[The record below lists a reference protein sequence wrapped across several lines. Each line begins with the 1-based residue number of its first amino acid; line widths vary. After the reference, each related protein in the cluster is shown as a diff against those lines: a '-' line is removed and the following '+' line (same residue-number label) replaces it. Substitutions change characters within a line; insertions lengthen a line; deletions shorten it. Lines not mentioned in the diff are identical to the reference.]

1 MTKNTTR
8 ILVVDDDEMLCQ
20 LLKRWLVKEGYEC
33 VSAYSGEEAMDRLDE
48 SRYALMITDINMPG
62 ITGMELLAMIRGK
75 YQDMSTIVA
84 SAIDDR
90 SIAIN
95 ALELGAFTYIIKP
108 LSKAETLIG
117 VENALRHRQLER
129 ENLEF
134 SEEMDLLVLE
144 QTKGLRRKEK
154 EIRLSR
160 DETIRCLARA
170 AEFRDDDTAQH
181 TLRVGRYCQ
190 LLAEKAELDPEIC
203 RLIGAAGPLHDVGKI
218 GIPDQIL
225 LKPGKLTSEEFGI
238 IKTHC
243 EIGRRILG
251 DSTSDLLLLAAEI
264 AYTHHEKID
273 GSGYPAGLKGEAI
286 PIAGRITAICDVFDA
301 LTFDRVYK
309 KAFTVEEAVGILQ
322 DGSGLHFDP
331 ALLNLFLMSLDEI
344 LEIRQRYSGGIQDP
358 DSLLKDGTLRALSS
372 TFSRTANE

>member
-1 MTKNTTR
+1 MTENKTR
-8 ILVVDDDEMLCQ
+8 ILVVDDDTMLCQ
-20 LLKRWLVKEGYEC
+20 LLNRWLAKEGYEC
-33 VSAYSGEEAMDRLDE
+33 VSAYSGEEALKRLNE
-48 SRYALMITDINMPG
+48 SDFALMITDINMPG
-62 ITGMELLAMIRGK
+62 ITGMELLSRIRGRFN
-75 YQDMSTIVA
+75 DMVSIVA
-84 SAIDDR
+84 SAVDDR

-95 ALELGAFTYIIKP
+95 ALELDALAYIIKP
-108 LSKAETLIG
+108 LSKTETLIS

-129 ENLEF
+129 ENQEY
-134 SEEMDLLVLE
+134 SEEMSLLVLE
-144 QTKGLRRKEK
+144 QTKDLRRKEE

-160 DETIRCLARA
+160 DETLRCLGRA

-181 TLRVGRYCQ
+181 TLRVGRYCE
-190 LLAEKAELDPEIC
+190 LLAEKYELEPELC

-225 LKPGKLTSEEFGI
+225 LKPGKLTPEEFEV

-251 DSTSDLLLLAAEI
+251 DSTSELLQLAANI

-273 GSGYPAGLKGEAI
+273 GSGYPAGLKGEDI

-309 KAFTVEEAVGILQ
+309 KAFPIERAVDILQ
-322 DGSGLHFDP
+322 EGSGSHFD
-331 ALLNLFLMSLDEI
+331 ASLLNHFLMSLDEI
-344 LEIRQRYSGGIQDP
+344 LDIRQRYSGVI
-358 DSLLKDGTLRALSS
+358 
-372 TFSRTANE
+372 